1 MFTGI
6 ISEVGE
12 VARAA
17 VSGAGGRIRIKGR
30 ETARALSPGDSV
42 AVEGVCLTAAE
53 VGADFFEADVS
64 AETATTTT
72 LGELRVGAAANL
84 ELATPAGGRL
94 GGHLVQGHVDGV
106 GAVTAVTR
114 SGDGYLLKFAVPP
127 EISRYVVEKGPIA
140 VAGISLTAVGVGD
153 GAFGAAIIPYTYENT
168 TFKHRRPGDRINV
181 EVDLIAKYVERFLG
195 SSSGRGLTRER
206 LTELGYG
213 D

>member
-53 VGADFFEADVS
+53 VGADFFEADIS

-72 LGELRVGAAANL
+72 LGELRAGAAVNL

-106 GAVTAVTR
+106 GAVTALTR
-114 SGDGYLLKFAVPP
+114 SGDGYLLKLAVPA
-127 EISRYVVEKGPIA
+127 EISRYVVEKGPVA

-181 EVDLIAKYVERFLG
+181 EVDLIAKYVERFLS

-206 LTELGYG
+206 LAELGYG

>member
-17 VSGAGGRIRIKGR
+17 VSAAGGRIRIKGR

-72 LGELRVGAAANL
+72 LGELRAGAAVNL

-106 GAVTAVTR
+106 GAVAAMTP
-114 SGDGYLLKFAVPP
+114 SGDGYLLKLAVPP
-127 EISRYVVEKGPIA
+127 EISRYVVEKGSVA

-181 EVDLIAKYVERFLG
+181 EVDLIAKYVERFLS
-195 SSSGRGLTRER
+195 SSSGRGLTLER
-206 LTELGYG
+206 LAELGYG

>member
-12 VARAA
+12 VARVA

-72 LGELRVGAAANL
+72 LGELRAGAAVNL

-106 GAVTAVTR
+106 GAVAALKP
-114 SGDGYLLKFAVPP
+114 SGDGYLLKLAVPP
-127 EISRYVVEKGPIA
+127 EISRYVVEKGSVA

-181 EVDLIAKYVERFLG
+181 EVDLIAKYVERFLS
-195 SSSGRGLTRER
+195 SSSGRGLTLER
-206 LTELGYG
+206 LAELGYG

>member
-12 VARAA
+12 VARVA
-17 VSGAGGRIRIKGR
+17 VGGAGGRIRIKGR

-72 LGELRVGAAANL
+72 LGALRGGAAVNL

-106 GAVTAVTR
+106 GAVTALTL
-114 SGDGYLLKFAVPP
+114 SGDGYLLKLAVPP
-127 EISRYVVEKGPIA
+127 EISRYVVEKGPVA

-195 SSSGRGLTRER
+195 SSSGRGLTPER
-206 LTELGYG
+206 LAELGYG

>member
-1 MFTGI
+1 
-6 ISEVGE
+6 VGE

-72 LGELRVGAAANL
+72 LGELRAGAAVNL

-106 GAVTAVTR
+106 GAVTALTP
-114 SGDGYLLKFAVPP
+114 SGDGYLLKLAVPP
-127 EISRYVVEKGPIA
+127 EISRYVVEKGSVA

-181 EVDLIAKYVERFLG
+181 EVDLIAKYVERFLS
-195 SSSGRGLTRER
+195 SSSGRGLTLER
-206 LTELGYG
+206 LAELGYG

>member
-72 LGELRVGAAANL
+72 LGELRAGAAVNL

-106 GAVTAVTR
+106 GGVTALTR
-114 SGDGYLLKFAVPP
+114 SGDGYLLKLAVPP
-127 EISRYVVEKGPIA
+127 EISRYVVEKGSVA

-181 EVDLIAKYVERFLG
+181 EVDLIAKYVERFL
-195 SSSGRGLTRER
+195 SSNSGRGLTLER
-206 LTELGYG
+206 LAELGYG

>member
-17 VSGAGGRIRIKGR
+17 VSAAGGRIRIKGR
-30 ETARALSPGDSV
+30 ETARARSPGDSV

-64 AETATTTT
+64 AETTTTT
-72 LGELRVGAAANL
+72 LGELRAGAAVNL

-106 GAVTAVTR
+106 GAVAAMTP
-114 SGDGYLLKFAVPP
+114 SGDGYLLKLAVPL
-127 EISRYVVEKGPIA
+127 EISRYVVEKGPVA

-181 EVDLIAKYVERFLG
+181 EVDLIAKYGERFL
-195 SSSGRGLTRER
+195 SASAGRGRTLER
-206 LTELGYG
+206 LAELGYG